1 MTKVIIGMEA
11 ISIHNFHPAYLLAN
25 NYDLQKLSLETD
37 VVNPKKTNNF
47 MTFTNKIKI
56 IPLLPI
62 TSRNT

>member
-37 VVNPKKTNNF
+37 VVNPKKTKQF
-47 MTFTNKIKI
+47 HDIYE
-56 IPLLPI
+56 
-62 TSRNT
+62 